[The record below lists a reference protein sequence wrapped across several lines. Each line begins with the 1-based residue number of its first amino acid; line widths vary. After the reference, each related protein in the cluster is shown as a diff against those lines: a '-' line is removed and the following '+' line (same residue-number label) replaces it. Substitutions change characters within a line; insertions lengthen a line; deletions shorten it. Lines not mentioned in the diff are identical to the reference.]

1 MKTAYKTLP
10 RFAGRAQQSG
20 ERVTPFGAIAAVAL
34 VVLAVTV
41 VRRYNVSDAPT
52 DEPPGGST
60 DADVARLA
68 ALGRKI
74 EAIKLYRRLHGTD
87 LKTAKDAVDGMSRR

>member
-1 MKTAYKTLP
+1 M
-10 RFAGRAQQSG
+10 
-20 ERVTPFGAIAAVAL
+20 TPFGAIAAVVL
-34 VVLAVTV
+34 VVLVITV
-41 VRRYNVSDAPT
+41 VRRYTVSDPPIG
-52 DEPPGGST
+52 EPPGGST

-87 LKTAKDAVDGMSRR
+87 LKTAKDAVDRMSER